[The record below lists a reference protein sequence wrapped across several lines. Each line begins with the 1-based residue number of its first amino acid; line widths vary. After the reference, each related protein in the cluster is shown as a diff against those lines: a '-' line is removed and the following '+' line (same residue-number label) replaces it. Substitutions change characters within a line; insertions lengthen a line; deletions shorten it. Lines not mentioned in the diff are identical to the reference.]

1 MLTKD
6 DYLALRRKFEP
17 TPVKLV
23 IVAESPPTNQTYFY
37 NPDGRVTEWLFS
49 ALMKQLLHT
58 PSTKEKGL
66 RELQRRGWVLL
77 DATYEPVN
85 DLKQTKKRNDVIAK
99 DYPLLVASLNEM
111 SPDKSVPIIL
121 VKKNV
126 CEMLDR
132 KLTADGFNVL
142 NKGIKVDFPAFSR
155 QPNFHAKFAALLRS
169 AALTPDNARRL

>member
-17 TPVKLV
+17 SAVRLIV
-23 IVAESPPTNQTYFY
+23 IAESPPTNQTYFY

-49 ALMKQLLHT
+49 ALMKQLVHT
-58 PSTKEKGL
+58 PSTKDEGL
-66 RELQRRGWVLL
+66 RELQQRGWVLL

-85 DLKQTKKRNDVIAK
+85 DLKQMKKRNDVIAR
-99 DYPLLVASLNEM
+99 DYPLLVSSLNEM

-126 CEMLDR
+126 CEMLDCR
-132 KLTADGFNVL
+132 LTADGFNVL

-155 QPNFHAKFAALLRS
+155 QPYFHAQFAALLRS
-169 AALTPDNARRL
+169 AGLTD